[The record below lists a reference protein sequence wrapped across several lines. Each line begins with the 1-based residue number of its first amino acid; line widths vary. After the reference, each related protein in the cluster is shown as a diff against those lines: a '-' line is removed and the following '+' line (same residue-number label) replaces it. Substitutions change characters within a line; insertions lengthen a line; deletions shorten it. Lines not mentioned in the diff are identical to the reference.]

1 MKKLTEESKI
11 QSIQPYEKIIIDTES
26 SIISLKEKLNNKEI
40 KIKNKKKIFIPE
52 DVKLTQKEIKIE
64 EKYINNIPIKIKENK
79 IEIEN

>member
-40 KIKNKKKIFIPE
+40 KIKNKEKIFIPE
-52 DVKLTQKEIKIE
+52 EVKLTQKEIKIE
-64 EKYINNIPIKIKENK
+64 EKYVNNIPIKIKENK

>member
-40 KIKNKKKIFIPE
+40 KI
-52 DVKLTQKEIKIE
+52 E

>member
-52 DVKLTQKEIKIE
+52 EVKLTQKEIKIE